1 MAGKA
6 PLLLAMVLFAIGV
19 SGLALSSAERAQW
32 GPFEGPPPATQQ
44 ARVIDTGTPF
54 TVPALDT
61 LFASAAEAL
70 VQEEPAAPAAVA
82 EPEPEPEPSPTLTPL
97 RVFGLSGDDAGVSA
111 AAADPT
117 PPPLKIV
124 NVASDNDETPEATE
138 TPEGTP
144 TPEATETATP
154 GSETPAP
161 TAEPTATETPTPAA
175 N

>member
-61 LFASAAEAL
+61 LLTSYIEPVAH
-70 VQEEPAAPAAVA
+70 EEPAAPALVA
-82 EPEPEPEPSPTLTPL
+82 EPEPSPTLTPL
-97 RVFGLSGDDAGVSA
+97 RIFGLSGDDAGVSA
-111 AAADPT
+111 AAAYPT

-124 NVASDNDETPEATE
+124 NVASDTDETPEATE

>member
-61 LFASAAEAL
+61 LLTSYIEP
-70 VQEEPAAPAAVA
+70 VVHEEPAAPALVA
-82 EPEPEPEPSPTLTPL
+82 EPEPEPSPTLTPL
-97 RVFGLSGDDAGVSA
+97 RIFGLSGDDAGVSA

-124 NVASDNDETPEATE
+124 NVASDTDETPEAPE

-144 TPEATETATP
+144 TPEATETATS

-161 TAEPTATETPTPAA
+161 TTEPTATETPTPAA